1 MNVKGPEE
9 NVEGGMGSKFASTIG
24 STKPLVD
31 WTKAA
36 REDSAQTAS
45 RQANATSK
53 TIREG

>member
-1 MNVKGPEE
+1 
-9 NVEGGMGSKFASTIG
+9 MGSKFASTIG

-45 RQANATSK
+45 RQANATSE